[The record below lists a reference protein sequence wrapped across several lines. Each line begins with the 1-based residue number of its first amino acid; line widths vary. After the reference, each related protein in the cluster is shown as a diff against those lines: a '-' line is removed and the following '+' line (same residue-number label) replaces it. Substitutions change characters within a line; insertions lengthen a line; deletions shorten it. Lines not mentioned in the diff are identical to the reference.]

1 MQIYQNNFVYANKFL
16 IFLKKRH
23 TKMLKDGYG
32 YVYLLKE
39 DGDNVMYKIGVTKS
53 PKIEDR
59 IKKLQT
65 GNGNRIVLID
75 CFLTNKPFKL
85 EKMLHTKY
93 STSREEGEWFLM
105 EKVDVESFAE
115 NCKKFQAII
124 DSLEENPFF

>member
-1 MQIYQNNFVYANKFL
+1 
-16 IFLKKRH
+16 
-23 TKMLKDGYG
+23 MLKDGYG

-75 CFLTNKPFKL
+75 YFLTNKPFNL

-93 STSREEGEWFLM
+93 STSREEGGWFLM